1 MPGKS
6 QCFVFVLQGVVAPHS
21 VCEVPLQIRAQCL
34 EEQEMPCFIAIFGSP
49 DPPLVSVHCV
59 RDMGSVL
66 GCMLLFAYV
75 EVFFDSHER
84 KCESSWLACQIL
96 SYCNFLKYCNYDKCQ
111 PLHDSIIHVKLHSCI
126 PLSVTLLH
134 ISRSQHNQT
143 GIKVQSFC
151 AFLSSPVGT
160 FVCFFKR
167 IVEYAF
173 NASSF
178 FFSFL
183 TGEIT
188 DTLFRRTITFVFSF
202 SHTFSVKLLLEERK
216 IKDGWNLEVKV
227 PQR

>member
-1 MPGKS
+1 MKACVILVFVCLFFCFQWLLHHVCEVPGKS
-6 QCFVFVLQGVVAPHS
+6 QRFVFVLQGVVAPHS

-66 GCMLLFAYV
+66 GCMLLFVHV
-75 EVFFDSHER
+75 EVFFYSHER
-84 KCESSWLACQIL
+84 KCEYSWLACQIL
-96 SYCNFLKYCNYDKCQ
+96 SHSNFLKYYNCDKCQ
-111 PLHDSIIHVKLHSCI
+111 PLHASIIHSFI

-143 GIKVQSFC
+143 GFKVQSFC

-160 FVCFFKR
+160 FVWFIKH
-167 IVEYAF
+167 IDEYAF
-173 NASSF
+173 NAF
-178 FFSFL
+178 FML

-188 DTLFRRTITFVFSF
+188 DTFSF
-202 SHTFSVKLLLEERK
+202 
-216 IKDGWNLEVKV
+216 
-227 PQR
+227 